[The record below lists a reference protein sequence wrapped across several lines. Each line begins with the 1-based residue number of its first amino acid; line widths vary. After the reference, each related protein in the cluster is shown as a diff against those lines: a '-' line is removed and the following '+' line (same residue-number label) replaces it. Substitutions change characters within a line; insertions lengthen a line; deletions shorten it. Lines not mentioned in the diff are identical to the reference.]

1 MGVSSPP
8 TVLSKSDA
16 SATAAAVTIACLAA
30 LPSFAGEASL
40 ELAADDVI
48 EFILVSIAEANLNQ
62 GYIFEFGIL
71 FMRTYSVISHAIYL
85 ANAFPDATGGADP
98 SKVSAVVGPSS
109 TSVAAAPI
117 RAAFPPLSASASG
130 RSLSIHGW
138 TSRKAEFLLLRLL
151 PVRVRSVR
159 AARLRPADFGGSG
172 VIVGS
177 HDCRQ

>member
-8 TVLSKSDA
+8 AVLSKSDA

-48 EFILVSIAEANLNQ
+48 EFILVSIAEANLKRVN
-62 GYIFEFGIL
+62 IL
-71 FMRTYSVISHAIYL
+71 NLKFSRTYSVTYL
-85 ANAFPDATGGADP
+85 ANAFPDAADGADP
-98 SKVSAVVGPSS
+98 SEVSAVVGLSS
-109 TSVAAAPI
+109 TSVVAAPI
-117 RAAFPPLSASASG
+117 RAAFPPLSASAASG
-130 RSLSIHGW
+130 RSLSIHEW
-138 TSRKAEFLLLRLL
+138 TSRKAEFLLL
-151 PVRVRSVR
+151 PVRVR
-159 AARLRPADFGGSG
+159 AARPRPVDFGGSS